1 MTLTVVGIALVIAQV
16 LIVPTAIKMFGNR
29 TSVVVGLLFGAVGMT
44 VAGIAW
50 TGQILW
56 MAIPILALWGMFGAA
71 AQALMT
77 RHVSP
82 AEQGRLQGATS
93 SLTGISEVVGP
104 LIFLNVYA
112 WFVRPGMPIKLS
124 GAPFILAALLLLA
137 GAGWAWWATRSEP
150 DS

>member
-1 MTLTVVGIALVIAQV
+1 
-16 LIVPTAIKMFGNR
+16 
-29 TSVVVGLLFGAVGMT
+29 
-44 VAGIAW
+44 
-50 TGQILW
+50 
-56 MAIPILALWGMFGAA
+56 
-71 AQALMT
+71 MT
-77 RHVSP
+77 RHVTA
-82 AEQGRLQGATS
+82 AEQGRLQGAIS